1 MCEDKHR
8 HDCAMSLGQPHAHTC
23 MARGHARPRSVPRR
37 RVSSLGGRSRRA
49 VPASNVK
56 ANPIFVVRCCFIS
69 VSAWW
74 HVVEENNPCAK
85 PPKPD
90 NQPGTST
97 TWLGLGAWDRG
108 LGKQHGLG
116 VHQCITVCEFEGEVV
131 SACDPGGSVT
141 WIAHDVF
148 YRRLGA
154 GAGPRSS
161 IQAVSWQLVGF
172 NERGCVEF

>member
-90 NQPGTST
+90 NQPALHCIS
-97 TWLGLGAWDRG
+97 
-108 LGKQHGLG
+108 LGKHDLG

-131 SACDPGGSVT
+131 SACGPGGSIT
-141 WIAHDVF
+141 WIAHDV
-148 YRRLGA
+148 LA
-154 GAGPRSS
+154 LARSS
-161 IQAVSWQLVGF
+161 I
-172 NERGCVEF
+172 